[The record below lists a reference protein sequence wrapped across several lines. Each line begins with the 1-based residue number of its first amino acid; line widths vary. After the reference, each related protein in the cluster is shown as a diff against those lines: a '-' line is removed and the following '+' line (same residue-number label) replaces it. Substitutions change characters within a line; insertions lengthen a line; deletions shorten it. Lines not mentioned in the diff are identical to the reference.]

1 MSRFL
6 FPEPPL
12 YAGVDYDLVLVTVDK
27 YGNDCSIGGTT
38 LVARITGSNL
48 PPGQETNVD
57 VTDRGD
63 GRYVL
68 RLFLKGPCEFKLV
81 VSMARD
87 GQKLSKLEVSDPKNM
102 MEFPPIPF
110 KFESSGGK
118 KSKHAGAPATTTPA
132 QAPDKQRG
140 PSPGSQRPP
149 AKEEK
154 VEVEKKAKDAKG
166 AKAQQQSKMPVKGG
180 RQSKDSMGVRR
191 MSKK

>member
-1 MSRFL
+1 MCPTSRCRGSSSRST
-6 FPEPPL
+6 L

-57 VTDRGD
+57 VTDGD

-110 KFESSGGK
+110 KFESSGGRRA
-118 KSKHAGAPATTTPA
+118 SMRRARRRAGA
-132 QAPDKQRG
+132 
-140 PSPGSQRPP
+140 
-149 AKEEK
+149 
-154 VEVEKKAKDAKG
+154 G
-166 AKAQQQSKMPVKGG
+166 AG
-180 RQSKDSMGVRR
+180 
-191 MSKK
+191 